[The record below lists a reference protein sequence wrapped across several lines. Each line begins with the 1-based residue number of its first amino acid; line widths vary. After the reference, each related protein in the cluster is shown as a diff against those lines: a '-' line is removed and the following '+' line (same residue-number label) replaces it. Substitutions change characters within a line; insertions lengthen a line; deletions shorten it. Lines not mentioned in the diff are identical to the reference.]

1 MNERTR
7 LEQAA
12 VDAHEAGDTWNQFWP
27 TVAADVSALHL
38 GDYAAY
44 RRVVR
49 RLVALV
55 AAGDVD
61 GGEPVPN
68 GWSEPMPWEVDD
80 QAQAVPVLITSDVGT
95 RAYVDWHLVNRP
107 AALLP
112 IRRRS
117 SPPVPELP
125 GKGNNATTRCGR

>member
-38 GDYAAY
+38 WDNAAY

-68 GWSEPMPWEVDD
+68 GWSEPMPWR
-80 QAQAVPVLITSDVGT
+80 LMT
-95 RAYVDWHLVNRP
+95 RPRP
-107 AALLP
+107 CP
-112 IRRRS
+112 
-117 SPPVPELP
+117 
-125 GKGNNATTRCGR
+125 C